1 MDNSENVDE
10 MASLLGS
17 YLLHKSISFVPH
29 SFTLLTK
36 NVRSSVAK
44 CLTRSQGVLD
54 SSSTGSS
61 VFFFFFFPCVGMYL
75 GKTLQSPSLVLVKPR
90 KDMNNM
96 SCRRDM
102 TEILLKAA

>member
-61 VFFFFFFPCVGMYL
+61 VFFFFSLCGNVLGQDTSEPQL
-75 GKTLQSPSLVLVKPR
+75 STGKTKER
-90 KDMNNM
+90 H
-96 SCRRDM
+96 
-102 TEILLKAA
+102 E

>member
-1 MDNSENVDE
+1 MDNSESVDE

-61 VFFFFFFPCVGMYL
+61 VFFSLCGNVLGQDTSEPQL
-75 GKTLQSPSLVLVKPR
+75 STGKTKER
-90 KDMNNM
+90 H
-96 SCRRDM
+96 
-102 TEILLKAA
+102 E